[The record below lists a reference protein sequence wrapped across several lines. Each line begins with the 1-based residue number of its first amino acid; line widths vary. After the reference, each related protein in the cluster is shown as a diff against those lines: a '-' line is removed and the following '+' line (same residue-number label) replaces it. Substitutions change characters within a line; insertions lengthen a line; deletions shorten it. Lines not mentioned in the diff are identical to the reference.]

1 MGIGL
6 ATENDLKN
14 ANFEGNYPK
23 SIVLLTS
30 QGYIIQ
36 NGESRKSNVIF
47 GSGDTLHCRYDPFY
61 KLLEI
66 SKENGRKLALKI
78 EKPED

>member
-6 ATENDLKN
+6 APESDLKN
-14 ANFEGNYPK
+14 AQFEGSYPK

-36 NGESRKSNVIF
+36 NGASRKTNLIF
-47 GSGDTLHCRYDPFY
+47 GSGDTLHCKYDPFY

-66 SKENGRKLALKI
+66 SK
-78 EKPED
+78 